1 MSIRKKD
8 IKSNKHPILDLK
20 NKINKQKLDKRNLL
34 RAHEDE
40 DDFLLYHLFKYN
52 GKKHSVNKK
61 GYLAFQKLSCLNT
74 KIRKLSH
81 RLKGMYGITV
91 GTDHPQYAESPDPI
105 IVAIPLSQV
114 QR

>member
-52 GKKHSVNKK
+52 GKKHYVNKK
-61 GYLAFQKLSCLNT
+61 GYLAYQKLS
-74 KIRKLSH
+74 
-81 RLKGMYGITV
+81 RLKTKNQKISDKFNDTYGSAV
-91 GTDHPQYAESPDPI
+91 VANHP
-105 IVAIPLSQV
+105 
-114 QR
+114 